1 MARGVDTSD
10 GPIGGARWRVSHFD
24 ELDSTNRWA
33 LDRAR
38 EGAAEGLVVVADHQT
53 AGRGRLDRTWEAQP
67 GSSLLVSVV
76 LHAAAA
82 GNPVA
87 DTRGADARGADARG
101 ADARGADARGDGHR
115 AVSAVAVALTR
126 AVQHVAGVAAGIKWP
141 NDVVVADRKLA
152 GILAEREGDALV
164 VGVGVNVNWDA
175 FPPELADTATAC
187 NLEAGHPIDR
197 DALLDGFLRELSAAL
212 DDPVATERAHR
223 DLLVTLGRRVRVSL
237 TRGDP
242 IEGQAVGLGVLG
254 ELEVCDD
261 DGKVHAVT
269 TGDVIHL
276 RPAP

>member
-10 GPIGGARWRVSHFD
+10 DPIGAPRWRVSHFD

-53 AGRGRLDRTWEAQP
+53 AGRGRLDRTWEARP

-76 LHAAAA
+76 LHAGAA
-82 GNPVA
+82 GNPGA
-87 DTRGADARGADARG
+87 DTLGEI
-101 ADARGADARGDGHR
+101 HR

-126 AVQHVAGVAAGIKWP
+126 AVRDVAGVDAGIKWP
-141 NDVVVADRKLA
+141 NDIVVDDRKLA

-187 NLEAGHPIDR
+187 NREAGHPIDR
-197 DALLDGFLRELSAAL
+197 DALLDGFLRHLGTAL
-212 DDPVATERAHR
+212 DDPVATERSHR
-223 DLLVTLGRRVRVSL
+223 DLLVTIGRRVRVSL

-254 ELEVCDD
+254 ELEVRDD

-276 RPAP
+276 RPAL

>member
-53 AGRGRLDRTWEAQP
+53 AGRGRLDRTWEARP

-76 LHAAAA
+76 LHGAAA
-82 GNPVA
+82 GSPAV
-87 DTRGADARGADARG
+87 DALGEV
-101 ADARGADARGDGHR
+101 HR

>member
-10 GPIGGARWRVSHFD
+10 GPIGGARWRVSRFD

-53 AGRGRLDRTWEAQP
+53 AGRGRLDRTWEARP

-76 LHAAAA
+76 LHASAT
-82 GNPVA
+82 GTPGEV
-87 DTRGADARGADARG
+87 
-101 ADARGADARGDGHR
+101 HR

-126 AVQHVAGVAAGIKWP
+126 AVREVAGVDAGIKWP

-152 GILAEREGDALV
+152 GILAEREGEALV
-164 VGVGVNVNWDA
+164 VGLGVNVNWEA

-187 NLEAGHPIDR
+187 NLEAGCEIDR
-197 DALLDGFLRELSAAL
+197 DALLDGFLRELGTAL
-212 DDPVATERAHR
+212 DDPIATERAHR

-237 TRGDP
+237 TRGDAL
-242 IEGQAVGLGVLG
+242 EGQAVGLGVLG
-254 ELEVCDD
+254 ELEVRTD

-269 TGDVIHL
+269 TGDVVHL
-276 RPAP
+276 RPA

>member
-53 AGRGRLDRTWEAQP
+53 AGRGRLDRTWEARP

-76 LHAAAA
+76 LHAGAA
-82 GNPVA
+82 GNPGA
-87 DTRGADARGADARG
+87 DTLGEI
-101 ADARGADARGDGHR
+101 HR

-126 AVQHVAGVAAGIKWP
+126 AVRDVAGVDAGIKWP
-141 NDVVVADRKLA
+141 NDIVVADRKLA

-187 NLEAGHPIDR
+187 NREAGHPIDR
-197 DALLDGFLRELSAAL
+197 DALLDGFLRHLGTAL
-212 DDPVATERAHR
+212 DDPVATERSHR
-223 DLLVTLGRRVRVSL
+223 DLLVTIGRRVRVSL

-254 ELEVCDD
+254 ELEVRDD

-276 RPAP
+276 RPAL

>member
-10 GPIGGARWRVSHFD
+10 GSIGGARWRVSHFD

-38 EGAAEGLVVVADHQT
+38 EGGAEGLVVVADHQT
-53 AGRGRLDRTWEAQP
+53 AGRGRLDRTWEARP

-82 GNPVA
+82 GSPI
-87 DTRGADARGADARG
+87 
-101 ADARGADARGDGHR
+101 ADARGDGHR

-126 AVQHVAGVAAGIKWP
+126 AVRDVAGVAAGIKWP

-152 GILAEREGDALV
+152 GILAEREGEALV

-187 NLEAGHPIDR
+187 NLEAGHTIDR
-197 DALLDGFLRELSAAL
+197 DALLDGFLRALGTAL

-237 TRGDP
+237 TRGDAL
-242 IEGQAVGLGVLG
+242 EGRAVGLGVLG
-254 ELEVCDD
+254 ELEVRTD

-269 TGDVIHL
+269 TGDVHHL
-276 RPAP
+276 RSAP